1 MGVDTVVSFGA
12 PRRFGLRGN
21 SLRAKYVPP
30 VRAVNLGFTRI
41 EPLNLK
47 TVKTL
52 GIAIP
57 PSLRLRADEII
68 E

>member
-1 MGVDTVVSFGA
+1 MA
-12 PRRFGLRGN
+12 
-21 SLRAKYVPP
+21 
-30 VRAVNLGFTRI
+30 TRLHLAI
-41 EPLNLK
+41 NLK

-57 PSLRLRADEII
+57 PSLRLRTDEII

>member
-1 MGVDTVVSFGA
+1 
-12 PRRFGLRGN
+12 
-21 SLRAKYVPP
+21 

-41 EPLNLK
+41 EPLSTVRPADVAKKTATRLHSAINLK